1 MDISANARP
10 AGVISLGALLL
21 VSSLGCS
28 PATGPSTTDA
38 SVRATRVRD
47 CNGPATSL
55 PAALAAELP
64 PPGRIVTH
72 DDDLAELSRRAPGG
86 FAGVLLDDG
95 KPVILLVDT
104 TAAAAAKAGV
114 ASYYSEFDVA
124 GAEVR
129 EARWTFA
136 QLYDWY
142 RYVNQTIFQDAHGLT
157 STDIDDASN
166 RIRYGVIDDAARTRI
181 LEVLAGLALPCD
193 LVLVDIQ
200 APTILH

>member
-1 MDISANARP
+1 MPVSRSARLS
-10 AGVISLGALLL
+10 GVVTASALLAAL
-21 VSSLGCS
+21 SVSCS
-28 PATGPSTTDA
+28 PATGPTATDV
-38 SVRATRVRD
+38 SGRAARVRD
-47 CNGPATSL
+47 CNGPALSL
-55 PAALAAELP
+55 SAALAAELP

-72 DDDLAELSRRAPGG
+72 DDDLAQLSRRAPGG